1 MTKKLTEFLKRK
13 ELLIPLF
20 LSTISFII
28 GLVSLHLFHFIGSDG
43 GGDGVVYAISGMN
56 LFSGRGFS
64 FHGGPQLIH
73 PPLYP
78 ILIGIFWLLTHN
90 LEFSGQMVSIIA
102 TALLVIPLYYLAKNM
117 YGRRI
122 GFLTAVFAIVC
133 PPLVFASTEVR
144 CESLYALLMVGS
156 ISLGWKALHS
166 KNLLWALL
174 TGLVIG
180 LAFLTHPIGLI
191 FAPIFVFL
199 FLLSKFFSSRLS
211 SKLVLMKIAAL
222 LASFVLVSMPY
233 WIFLHKHT
241 GRWVLSAHASYIE
254 FARVKSLSGDSEK
267 DTFILFRE
275 PEHLRYTGNESS
287 QTQEGMLR
295 YVVSHPGRVVGTI
308 YKNLSM
314 VYPRIAKDAAHLK
327 IPPSIL
333 KASLLFVFLLI
344 LIGLVRSIW
353 KRRLTSKE
361 LYLAIMLSSA
371 AVFLIFHIE
380 ARYFFPYLPIIILG
394 MAKLTIDF
402 QDWINEKFH
411 DFNRAFR
418 QVLGWFLPLVLF
430 LGMSVSSTIIIVKK
444 ENLAPYEYK
453 ILGQWMR
460 QNIENIE
467 DKVVMLRKLGT
478 SFYAGSKWDALY
490 YGDYPGLLEYAKSRG
505 VDYLVIDEYAIPRS
519 RPQFAFLLNYEDKH
533 PGLESVH
540 IEEYRG
546 RKIILY
552 RVKGDS

>member
-1 MTKKLTEFLKRK
+1 MKKRVASYLANRD
-13 ELLIPLF
+13 LF
-20 LSTISFII
+20 IICTFTVISFLI
-28 GLVSLHLFHFIGSDG
+28 GLISLNFFHFIGSDG
-43 GGDGVVYAISGMN
+43 GGDGVVYAISGKN

-90 LEFSGQMVSIIA
+90 LEFSGQIVSIIA

-117 YGRRI
+117 YGGRI
-122 GFLTAVFAIVC
+122 GFLTIVFVIVC

-144 CESLYALLMVGS
+144 CESLYALLVVGS

-174 TGLVIG
+174 TGLVVG

-191 FAPIFVFL
+191 FIPIFVFL
-199 FLLSKFFSSRLS
+199 FLLSKFFSYRFSI
-211 SKLVLMKIAAL
+211 KLVLMKIVAL
-222 LASFVLVSMPY
+222 LASFVLISMPY
-233 WIFLHKHT
+233 WIFLHRHT
-241 GRWVLSAHASYIE
+241 GRWVLSAHTSYIE

-267 DTFILFRE
+267 DSFTLFRE
-275 PEHLRYTGNESS
+275 PEHLRYTRDESS
-287 QTQEGMLR
+287 HSQEGMLR
-295 YVVSHPGRVVGTI
+295 YVISHPERIVGTI
-308 YKNLSM
+308 YKNLGM
-314 VYPRIAKDAAHLK
+314 VYPKIAKDAARLR
-327 IPPSIL
+327 IPPSVL
-333 KASLLFVFLLI
+333 KASLLFIFLLI

-353 KRRLTSKE
+353 ERKLTAKE

-371 AVFLIFHIE
+371 TVFLLFHIE

-394 MAKLTIDF
+394 MAKLTGDLH
-402 QDWINEKFH
+402 DWINEKFL

-418 QVLGWFLPLVLF
+418 QVLGCVLPLILF
-430 LGMSVSSTIIIVKK
+430 VGMSVSSAIIILKK

-467 DKVVMLRKLGT
+467 DKVVMLRKLGI
-478 SFYAGSKWDALY
+478 SFYAGSKWDVLY

-505 VDYLVIDEYAIPRS
+505 VDYLVIDEYTIPRR
-519 RPQFAFLLNYEDKH
+519 RPEFAFLLNHKDKH
-533 PGLESVH
+533 PGLEPVH

-552 RVKGDS
+552 QVDRDG